1 LSRLIGDAKRIK
13 SPLTLWERLA
23 MTELRDDLLWGAD
36 AIAAEIFG
44 DEKHRDKVY
53 RLRTW
58 PLFRVGA
65 INCGRRSSIR
75 KHIEN
80 LEKEAAA
87 EHEGA
92 R

>member
-1 LSRLIGDAKRIK
+1 MDNVQDAKEIR
-13 SPLTLWERLA
+13 SPFTLRERLG
-23 MTELRDDLLWGAD
+23 MTELREDLLCGAD
-36 AIAAEIFG
+36 AIAAELFG

-65 INCGRRSSIR
+65 IICGRRSSIR